1 MTPLFSLFELNVDRF
16 DSFLSLL
23 LEMSE
28 FFLMGVI
35 VEITIEFFVSKFSVV
50 AIYDMIVSLL
60 ESFTTT

>member
-35 VEITIEFFVSKFSVV
+35 VEITIEFFVSKFSEV